1 MYLSPFSELEIQRNA
16 QVPAGLVAIVTHG
29 NGFPVAGRHAFTPLH
44 RRPVTFGDARAPL
57 DIVPVPGRH
66 QHLPLLIHIVPALD
80 QDSLAMNHPP
90 ATLVADRVAH
100 FIAVRAPDLLAN
112 RLIHRLAPDS
122 LDFCLIDRLY
132 PHLVADRA
140 INRLDPYPAIF
151 NPIAAI
157 VVAHIDAIL
166 AEADR
171 VAVAVRTIAVIS
183 IRLGQRGAR
192 AQ

>member
-151 NPIAAI
+151 NPIATI
-157 VVAHIDAIL
+157 VVSHIYSFLTESPAI
-166 AEADR
+166 
-171 VAVAVRTIAVIS
+171 TIAVIP
-183 IRLGQRGAR
+183 IRLGQ
-192 AQ
+192 